1 MQNDRMFGFF
11 NPVAVIRHLLQ
22 YRDLIGQFT
31 RREVIGRY
39 KGSCLGLMWA
49 FIQPLIML
57 GVYTF
62 VFSII
67 FEAKW
72 GMSPEEGRLGFAMAL
87 FVGILTFNILGDVAN
102 AAPGLIL
109 GNANYVKKVIFPLEI
124 LPLVKLFGAVIHSL
138 FGMAIL
144 VTGIFLSGLELKW
157 TIFLLPVV
165 WLPVMLFSLGWAYF
179 LSSLAVFVRDVGQSV
194 GLFVTML
201 FFLSPIFY
209 PLKAVP
215 ESLRIY
221 CRLNPVALFVE
232 DARRVVLWGTYPDWP
247 WFFAGLAISFGI
259 FYMGFFWFMR
269 SKKAFADVM

>member
-1 MQNDRMFGFF
+1 MKDERMFVFI
-11 NPVAVIRHLLQ
+11 NPVAVIRHLIQ

-39 KGSCLGLMWA
+39 KGSYLGLTLA
-49 FIQPLIML
+49 FIQPLILL

-72 GMSPEEGRLGFAMAL
+72 GMSPDEGKLGFAMAL

-102 AAPGLIL
+102 VAPGLIL

-124 LPLVKLFGAVIHSL
+124 LPLVKLLGAVIHSL

-144 VTGIFLSGLELKW
+144 IAGILLSGLHLKW
-157 TIFLLPVV
+157 TIMLLPVV
-165 WLPVMLFSLGWAYF
+165 WLPVMLFSLGWGYF
-179 LSSLAVFVRDVGQSV
+179 LASIGVFVRDVGATV
-194 GLFVTML
+194 GLFITAL

-215 ESLRIY
+215 EDLRIF
-221 CRLNPVALFVE
+221 CQVNPIAIFVE
-232 DARRVVLWGTYPDWP
+232 DTRRVVLWGQCPDWS
-247 WFFAGLAISFGI
+247 WFFAGLALSIVI
-259 FYMGFFWFMR
+259 FVLGFIWFMR